1 MPIVQLTKL
10 DSLAIGIDQKFTRGQ
25 YRQLELFFSLPKEM
39 GISSETLDEEQYFY
53 SAIIGRRFYYADGL
67 HLPNVQQGFTQFN
80 QHSVE
85 QFRLH
90 LNLFVYQ
97 LGIAVENDV
106 NQLIHHSN
114 DTTLFENETEKLCQQ
129 VRLLLMQFR
138 NNEPDDKRR
147 QTYFNNADNYL
158 SWLCEQQLLKLLEK
172 TQNDASESVLSDQV
186 LQLCRDEN
194 AHRMNRKYNA
204 KQTLADP
211 NRISNKML
219 LTARLLQQ
227 GVVLKECLKP
237 LGGGVKKLT
246 SGISMALVMMLIT
259 AMVLYAKA
267 EFSNVTLM
275 LVLVMAVIYG
285 LRDVFLNDVRNTLLR
300 VVRRGRP
307 KWSRT
312 LIDTNTK
319 GIIAKQFIWLEYL
332 RSKDIS
338 EAISATLSRRSS
350 QNNIESKLLHYR
362 INTQMYNEQFPVG
375 YSHLREQVQFSLIPF
390 ISHLQRG
397 KARVY
402 SEHEGHV
409 SGHPVERRYQI
420 DLIICVRDGEQE
432 KRYARYK
439 ITLNR
444 KSIVDI
450 SEATIP
456 DFIAQL

>member
-1 MPIVQLTKL
+1 MSIVQLTKL

-25 YRQLELFFSLPKEM
+25 SRQLELFFSLPKEM
-39 GISSETLDEEQYFY
+39 GISAETLDEEKYFH

-67 HLPNVQQGFTQFN
+67 HIPSVQQRFTRFN
-80 QHSVE
+80 QQTVE

-114 DTTLFENETEKLCQQ
+114 DKIIFDSEIEKLCQQ
-129 VRLLLMQFR
+129 VSSLLQQFR
-138 NNEPDDKRR
+138 DNEPDDKRR

-172 TQNDASESVLSDQV
+172 TQNDALDNTLRNQV

-194 AHRMNRKYNA
+194 AHRVHRKYNA
-204 KQTLADP
+204 KQTLSDP

-227 GVVLKECLKP
+227 GVVLKEELKP

-246 SGISMALVMMLIT
+246 SGVSMALVMMLIT

-267 EFSNVTLM
+267 EFSNVTVM

-285 LRDVFLNDVRNTLLR
+285 LRDIFLNDLKNRLLR
-300 VVRRGRP
+300 MVRRGRP
-307 KWSRT
+307 KWSRA

-319 GIIAKQFIWLEYL
+319 AIIARQFVWLEYL
-332 RSKDIS
+332 RSKDVP
-338 EAISATLSRRSS
+338 EAINATLSRRNN
-350 QNNIESKLLHYR
+350 QNNIESKLLHYK
-362 INTQMYNEQFPVG
+362 INTQMHNEQFPVG

-390 ISHLQRG
+390 IRHLQRG
-397 KARVY
+397 KANVY
-402 SEHEGHV
+402 SENEGIV
-409 SGHPVERRYQI
+409 SSDSVERRYQI
-420 DLIICVRDGEQE
+420 NLIICMQDGNEE

-444 KSIVDI
+444 KCIVDI

-456 DFIAQL
+456 DSLTKL